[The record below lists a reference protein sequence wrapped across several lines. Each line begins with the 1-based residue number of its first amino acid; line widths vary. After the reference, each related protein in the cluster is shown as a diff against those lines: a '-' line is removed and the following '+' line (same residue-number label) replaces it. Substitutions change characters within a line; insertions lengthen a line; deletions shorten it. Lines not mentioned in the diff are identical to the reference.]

1 MKRLNSALYNLRS
14 HIPVD
19 RVLKVSSQY
28 SLILPPEHSL
38 PQYIRRH
45 PQYDRFLPFLASYL
59 PGDYSVI
66 DVGANVGDTL
76 VFMHSSAPHL
86 TYLCVEPD
94 RRYFKYLRTNIR
106 ENRPLYDSNSILLE
120 NSFVSASE
128 LTGYLDGKNGTKSFV
143 SSTTKKL
150 PTSTKT
156 IDQLIVE
163 HKLSGPI
170 LLKSDVDGYDFDV
183 IQSASSLV
191 SIPSTILYFEA
202 YCSTLSQLHSYHAAI
217 ELLSSNQYE
226 YFWIFDNL
234 GSLMCTTSSIDCVK
248 SLLNYSYHSKSVAY
262 LDILSGT
269 SLNYKLLTSAVSAY
283 SDHYCKASPS
293 LTKA

>member
-14 HIPVD
+14 QIPID

-94 RRYFKYLRTNIR
+94 RRYFKYLRKNIR
-106 ENRPLYDSNSILLE
+106 ENSHLCDSSSILID

-128 LTGYLDGKNGTKSFV
+128 LTGYLYGKNGTKSFV
-143 SSTTKKL
+143 SSITKKL
-150 PTSTKT
+150 PTSSKT

-163 HKLSGPI
+163 HELNGPI

-183 IQSASSLV
+183 IQSASSIV

-202 YCSTLSQLHSYHAAI
+202 YCSTSSQLYSYHAAI
-217 ELLSSNQYE
+217 DLLSSNRYE
-226 YFWIFDNL
+226 HFWIFDNL
-234 GSLMCTTSSIDCVK
+234 GSLMCATSSIDCVK
-248 SLLNYSYHSKSVAY
+248 SLLDYSYQGNNVPY
-262 LDILSGT
+262 LDILGST
-269 SLNYKLLTSAVSAY
+269 SENYKLLTSAVSAY
-283 SDHYCKASPS
+283 SDHFFKASPS